1 MSTVLYLFF
10 GSCVVFSV
18 LSLFFSGGAHP
29 REGAAR
35 LAGSRAGARS
45 SVVGREEDE
54 DGRASGTGF
63 GFAVGEGR
71 FWVRDPFSIRYSNY
85 EIGLAF
91 ACSPLETV
99 LGPAL
104 QGILSLISLL
114 FK

>member
-1 MSTVLYLFF
+1 MSAVLCLFF

-45 SVVGREEDE
+45 SVAGRGEDE
-54 DGRASGTGF
+54 DGGASGTGF

-71 FWVRDPFSIRYSNY
+71 FWVHDPFSVRDSNH
-85 EIGLAF
+85 EIGLTF

-99 LGPAL
+99 
-104 QGILSLISLL
+104 
-114 FK
+114 